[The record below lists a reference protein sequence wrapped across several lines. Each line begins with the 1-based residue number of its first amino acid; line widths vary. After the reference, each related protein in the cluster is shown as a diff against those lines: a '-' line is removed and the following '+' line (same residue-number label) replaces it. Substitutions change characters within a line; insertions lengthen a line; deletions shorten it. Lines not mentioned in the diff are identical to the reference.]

1 MIMIMGFMIYTSEVL
16 KVYLTAEKQLC
27 IVQFENF

>member
-1 MIMIMGFMIYTSEVL
+1 MIMIMGFMICTSEVL